1 MKIIADLHI
10 HSKYSRATSKD
21 MDLEHIALKAKEKGI
36 NIVATGDFTHPL
48 WFNELKTK
56 LEPAERGLYRLKGDS
71 LNSNLRF
78 ILSVE
83 ISNIY
88 TRNNKVRRVHN
99 VILVPSLEAAQKIN
113 NVLSWQGNLKS
124 DGRPILGLDSEEL
137 LKIVFNAEP
146 QAMFIPAH
154 CLLPDTYIHTDQ
166 GIKQIQNIKEGDYIY
181 THQGRLKKVIRIFK
195 RFYSGQVFTIKPFYF
210 RLGLTT
216 TPEHPYLILRNDRY
230 QGDSN
235 YYGEQLK
242 RDYFKFKKPIW
253 VEATKIQV
261 GDILLFP
268 RFNKEIEDKK
278 FIRLDEILNP
288 IAIKYRKN
296 KIAPNSRTNW
306 FSNTIKIDK
315 DFCRL
320 AGYYL
325 AEGYTNSRDAIGFCF
340 RDGEKEYIED
350 LKILMQKIFGLQP
363 SRIYKKEGCHG
374 IEIIYF
380 SKILVN
386 IFEHLFYLS
395 SKRKRAD
402 TKAMPHWMLKL
413 PLEKQVEIFRGWWR
427 GDTGYTS
434 SQELMNQMKII
445 LLRLGIIPSIYKQ
458 SKEDFNKKH
467 IHKWRING
475 RTIQAQ
481 YDSFSFSNLSFFE
494 DKFQLLKTP
503 EFKKFNYKTIRR
515 NGWIDKNYIY
525 LPVREIE
532 KKFYE
537 GEVYNLEVEEDNSYV
552 TEFAC
557 VHNCWTPWFGVLGS
571 MSGFDSLEEAF
582 GENVKLISALETG
595 LSSDPS
601 MNWMVSALDKF
612 TLVSNS
618 DAHSP
623 DNLGREANVLDIN
636 FDYYELREAI
646 INKDREK
653 FLYTIEFY
661 PEEGK
666 YHYDG
671 HRLCQVRMTP
681 EERKKNNGLCP
692 VCHRPL
698 TIGVLS
704 RVEDLGDRE
713 FGFKPQNAIPF
724 KHLIPLRE
732 LIADVLNVQVKTK
745 LVEQEYR
752 KLINHFGN
760 EFRILLDAKKEELDQ
775 VTRSDISQAIINS
788 REGKVEILPGYDGE
802 YGKIHVLLDKQN
814 DSQEEK
820 EQKPLF

>member
-1 MKIIADLHI
+1 MKLIADLHI

-56 LEPAERGLYRLKGDS
+56 LEPAERGLYRFKGDS
-71 LNSNLRF
+71 LDSNLRF

-154 CLLPDTYIHTDQ
+154 I
-166 GIKQIQNIKEGDYIY
+166 
-181 THQGRLKKVIRIFK
+181 
-195 RFYSGQVFTIKPFYF
+195 
-210 RLGLTT
+210 
-216 TPEHPYLILRNDRY
+216 
-230 QGDSN
+230 
-235 YYGEQLK
+235 
-242 RDYFKFKKPIW
+242 
-253 VEATKIQV
+253 
-261 GDILLFP
+261 
-268 RFNKEIEDKK
+268 
-278 FIRLDEILNP
+278 
-288 IAIKYRKN
+288 
-296 KIAPNSRTNW
+296 
-306 FSNTIKIDK
+306 
-315 DFCRL
+315 
-320 AGYYL
+320 
-325 AEGYTNSRDAIGFCF
+325 
-340 RDGEKEYIED
+340 
-350 LKILMQKIFGLQP
+350 
-363 SRIYKKEGCHG
+363 
-374 IEIIYF
+374 
-380 SKILVN
+380 
-386 IFEHLFYLS
+386 
-395 SKRKRAD
+395 
-402 TKAMPHWMLKL
+402 
-413 PLEKQVEIFRGWWR
+413 
-427 GDTGYTS
+427 
-434 SQELMNQMKII
+434 
-445 LLRLGIIPSIYKQ
+445 
-458 SKEDFNKKH
+458 
-467 IHKWRING
+467 
-475 RTIQAQ
+475 
-481 YDSFSFSNLSFFE
+481 
-494 DKFQLLKTP
+494 
-503 EFKKFNYKTIRR
+503 
-515 NGWIDKNYIY
+515 
-525 LPVREIE
+525 
-532 KKFYE
+532 
-537 GEVYNLEVEEDNSYV
+537 
-552 TEFAC
+552 
-557 VHNCWTPWFGVLGS
+557 WTPWFSVFGS

-595 LSSDPS
+595 LSSDPL

-760 EFRILLDAKKEELDQ
+760 EFRILLDADKEELDQ

-814 DSQEEK
+814 DNQEGK

>member
-1 MKIIADLHI
+1 MEFRFGLTIQNFMKIIADLHI

-154 CLLPDTYIHTDQ
+154 I
-166 GIKQIQNIKEGDYIY
+166 
-181 THQGRLKKVIRIFK
+181 
-195 RFYSGQVFTIKPFYF
+195 
-210 RLGLTT
+210 
-216 TPEHPYLILRNDRY
+216 
-230 QGDSN
+230 
-235 YYGEQLK
+235 
-242 RDYFKFKKPIW
+242 
-253 VEATKIQV
+253 
-261 GDILLFP
+261 
-268 RFNKEIEDKK
+268 
-278 FIRLDEILNP
+278 
-288 IAIKYRKN
+288 
-296 KIAPNSRTNW
+296 
-306 FSNTIKIDK
+306 
-315 DFCRL
+315 
-320 AGYYL
+320 
-325 AEGYTNSRDAIGFCF
+325 
-340 RDGEKEYIED
+340 
-350 LKILMQKIFGLQP
+350 
-363 SRIYKKEGCHG
+363 
-374 IEIIYF
+374 
-380 SKILVN
+380 
-386 IFEHLFYLS
+386 
-395 SKRKRAD
+395 
-402 TKAMPHWMLKL
+402 
-413 PLEKQVEIFRGWWR
+413 
-427 GDTGYTS
+427 
-434 SQELMNQMKII
+434 
-445 LLRLGIIPSIYKQ
+445 
-458 SKEDFNKKH
+458 
-467 IHKWRING
+467 
-475 RTIQAQ
+475 
-481 YDSFSFSNLSFFE
+481 
-494 DKFQLLKTP
+494 
-503 EFKKFNYKTIRR
+503 
-515 NGWIDKNYIY
+515 
-525 LPVREIE
+525 
-532 KKFYE
+532 
-537 GEVYNLEVEEDNSYV
+537 
-552 TEFAC
+552 
-557 VHNCWTPWFGVLGS
+557 WTPWFSVFGS

-595 LSSDPS
+595 LSSDPL

-752 KLINHFGN
+752 KLINHFDN

-814 DSQEEK
+814 DNQEEK

>member
-1 MKIIADLHI
+1 MKLIADLHI

-56 LEPAERGLYRLKGDS
+56 LEPAERGLYRFKGDS
-71 LNSNLRF
+71 LDSNLRF

-154 CLLPDTYIHTDQ
+154 I
-166 GIKQIQNIKEGDYIY
+166 
-181 THQGRLKKVIRIFK
+181 
-195 RFYSGQVFTIKPFYF
+195 
-210 RLGLTT
+210 
-216 TPEHPYLILRNDRY
+216 
-230 QGDSN
+230 
-235 YYGEQLK
+235 
-242 RDYFKFKKPIW
+242 
-253 VEATKIQV
+253 
-261 GDILLFP
+261 
-268 RFNKEIEDKK
+268 
-278 FIRLDEILNP
+278 
-288 IAIKYRKN
+288 
-296 KIAPNSRTNW
+296 
-306 FSNTIKIDK
+306 
-315 DFCRL
+315 
-320 AGYYL
+320 
-325 AEGYTNSRDAIGFCF
+325 
-340 RDGEKEYIED
+340 
-350 LKILMQKIFGLQP
+350 
-363 SRIYKKEGCHG
+363 
-374 IEIIYF
+374 
-380 SKILVN
+380 
-386 IFEHLFYLS
+386 
-395 SKRKRAD
+395 
-402 TKAMPHWMLKL
+402 
-413 PLEKQVEIFRGWWR
+413 
-427 GDTGYTS
+427 
-434 SQELMNQMKII
+434 
-445 LLRLGIIPSIYKQ
+445 
-458 SKEDFNKKH
+458 
-467 IHKWRING
+467 
-475 RTIQAQ
+475 
-481 YDSFSFSNLSFFE
+481 
-494 DKFQLLKTP
+494 
-503 EFKKFNYKTIRR
+503 
-515 NGWIDKNYIY
+515 
-525 LPVREIE
+525 
-532 KKFYE
+532 
-537 GEVYNLEVEEDNSYV
+537 
-552 TEFAC
+552 
-557 VHNCWTPWFGVLGS
+557 WTPWFSVFGS

-595 LSSDPS
+595 LSSDPL

-760 EFRILLDAKKEELDQ
+760 EFRILLDANKEELDQ

-814 DSQEEK
+814 DNQEGK

>member
-1 MKIIADLHI
+1 MEFRFGLTIQNFMKIIADLHI

-56 LEPAERGLYRLKGDS
+56 LEPAERGLYRLKRDS
-71 LNSNLRF
+71 SDSNLRF

-154 CLLPDTYIHTDQ
+154 I
-166 GIKQIQNIKEGDYIY
+166 
-181 THQGRLKKVIRIFK
+181 
-195 RFYSGQVFTIKPFYF
+195 
-210 RLGLTT
+210 
-216 TPEHPYLILRNDRY
+216 
-230 QGDSN
+230 
-235 YYGEQLK
+235 
-242 RDYFKFKKPIW
+242 
-253 VEATKIQV
+253 
-261 GDILLFP
+261 
-268 RFNKEIEDKK
+268 
-278 FIRLDEILNP
+278 
-288 IAIKYRKN
+288 
-296 KIAPNSRTNW
+296 
-306 FSNTIKIDK
+306 
-315 DFCRL
+315 
-320 AGYYL
+320 
-325 AEGYTNSRDAIGFCF
+325 
-340 RDGEKEYIED
+340 
-350 LKILMQKIFGLQP
+350 
-363 SRIYKKEGCHG
+363 
-374 IEIIYF
+374 
-380 SKILVN
+380 
-386 IFEHLFYLS
+386 
-395 SKRKRAD
+395 
-402 TKAMPHWMLKL
+402 
-413 PLEKQVEIFRGWWR
+413 
-427 GDTGYTS
+427 
-434 SQELMNQMKII
+434 
-445 LLRLGIIPSIYKQ
+445 
-458 SKEDFNKKH
+458 
-467 IHKWRING
+467 
-475 RTIQAQ
+475 
-481 YDSFSFSNLSFFE
+481 
-494 DKFQLLKTP
+494 
-503 EFKKFNYKTIRR
+503 
-515 NGWIDKNYIY
+515 
-525 LPVREIE
+525 
-532 KKFYE
+532 
-537 GEVYNLEVEEDNSYV
+537 
-552 TEFAC
+552 
-557 VHNCWTPWFGVLGS
+557 WTPWFSVFGS

-595 LSSDPS
+595 LSSDPL

-681 EERKKNNGLCP
+681 EERKKNNSLCP

-814 DSQEEK
+814 DNQEGK

>member
-154 CLLPDTYIHTDQ
+154 I
-166 GIKQIQNIKEGDYIY
+166 
-181 THQGRLKKVIRIFK
+181 
-195 RFYSGQVFTIKPFYF
+195 
-210 RLGLTT
+210 
-216 TPEHPYLILRNDRY
+216 
-230 QGDSN
+230 
-235 YYGEQLK
+235 
-242 RDYFKFKKPIW
+242 
-253 VEATKIQV
+253 
-261 GDILLFP
+261 
-268 RFNKEIEDKK
+268 
-278 FIRLDEILNP
+278 
-288 IAIKYRKN
+288 
-296 KIAPNSRTNW
+296 
-306 FSNTIKIDK
+306 
-315 DFCRL
+315 
-320 AGYYL
+320 
-325 AEGYTNSRDAIGFCF
+325 
-340 RDGEKEYIED
+340 
-350 LKILMQKIFGLQP
+350 
-363 SRIYKKEGCHG
+363 
-374 IEIIYF
+374 
-380 SKILVN
+380 
-386 IFEHLFYLS
+386 
-395 SKRKRAD
+395 
-402 TKAMPHWMLKL
+402 
-413 PLEKQVEIFRGWWR
+413 
-427 GDTGYTS
+427 
-434 SQELMNQMKII
+434 
-445 LLRLGIIPSIYKQ
+445 
-458 SKEDFNKKH
+458 
-467 IHKWRING
+467 
-475 RTIQAQ
+475 
-481 YDSFSFSNLSFFE
+481 
-494 DKFQLLKTP
+494 
-503 EFKKFNYKTIRR
+503 
-515 NGWIDKNYIY
+515 
-525 LPVREIE
+525 
-532 KKFYE
+532 
-537 GEVYNLEVEEDNSYV
+537 
-552 TEFAC
+552 
-557 VHNCWTPWFGVLGS
+557 WTPWFSVFGS

-595 LSSDPS
+595 LSSDPL

-814 DSQEEK
+814 DNQEGK

>member
-1 MKIIADLHI
+1 MEFRFGLTIQNFMKIIADLHI

-56 LEPAERGLYRLKGDS
+56 LEPAERGLYRLKRDS
-71 LNSNLRF
+71 SDSNLRF

-154 CLLPDTYIHTDQ
+154 I
-166 GIKQIQNIKEGDYIY
+166 
-181 THQGRLKKVIRIFK
+181 
-195 RFYSGQVFTIKPFYF
+195 
-210 RLGLTT
+210 
-216 TPEHPYLILRNDRY
+216 
-230 QGDSN
+230 
-235 YYGEQLK
+235 
-242 RDYFKFKKPIW
+242 
-253 VEATKIQV
+253 
-261 GDILLFP
+261 
-268 RFNKEIEDKK
+268 
-278 FIRLDEILNP
+278 
-288 IAIKYRKN
+288 
-296 KIAPNSRTNW
+296 
-306 FSNTIKIDK
+306 
-315 DFCRL
+315 
-320 AGYYL
+320 
-325 AEGYTNSRDAIGFCF
+325 
-340 RDGEKEYIED
+340 
-350 LKILMQKIFGLQP
+350 
-363 SRIYKKEGCHG
+363 
-374 IEIIYF
+374 
-380 SKILVN
+380 
-386 IFEHLFYLS
+386 
-395 SKRKRAD
+395 
-402 TKAMPHWMLKL
+402 
-413 PLEKQVEIFRGWWR
+413 
-427 GDTGYTS
+427 
-434 SQELMNQMKII
+434 
-445 LLRLGIIPSIYKQ
+445 
-458 SKEDFNKKH
+458 
-467 IHKWRING
+467 
-475 RTIQAQ
+475 
-481 YDSFSFSNLSFFE
+481 
-494 DKFQLLKTP
+494 
-503 EFKKFNYKTIRR
+503 
-515 NGWIDKNYIY
+515 
-525 LPVREIE
+525 
-532 KKFYE
+532 
-537 GEVYNLEVEEDNSYV
+537 
-552 TEFAC
+552 
-557 VHNCWTPWFGVLGS
+557 WTPWFSVFGS

-595 LSSDPS
+595 LSSDPL

-814 DSQEEK
+814 DNQEGK